1 MGINPPCLGM
11 HLVLLQTS
19 NAIKVSLVSYSYGR
33 RSRDIYVC
41 HRALWKLLPGDV
53 VLADWGFD
61 ISESVGMLQ
70 IRLHIP
76 AFVNGKDQRSVLE
89 ILKKL
94 TV

>member
-1 MGINPPCLGM
+1 
-11 HLVLLQTS
+11 
-19 NAIKVSLVSYSYGR
+19 
-33 RSRDIYVC
+33 
-41 HRALWKLLPGDV
+41 LWKLLPGDV